1 MEAVLKETY
10 GVIAYQEQVM
20 RLAADLAGF
29 TMGESDILRKAMG
42 KKDPAVMAKQR
53 DRFMEGCKARGHS
66 EKKAAKIFDLME
78 FFAGYGFNKSHST
91 TYAYLAYQT
100 AYLKANYPRHF
111 MAALLTIEAQNT
123 EKLAFYLA
131 EARDLGVPVLP
142 PDINKSELPFTVQ
155 PEGVRYGLAAVKN
168 AGEGAILSLLAAR
181 KELGGTVA
189 SLYSLAEHLDLRLVN
204 KRVLESLVKGGAFDS
219 LLEGKVEEPARLRAR
234 LFAAIDRTLEHGNR
248 QQKDR
253 DRGQSSMFGG
263 EMLGD
268 EDGGARDVLGELP
281 DAAAWTNAQQLTFEK
296 EALGLY
302 MSGHPI
308 EQYKPDLAA
317 YGARG
322 LAELTGS
329 VENVAIGGIVTGLR
343 SVRTRR
349 GDPMAVFML
358 EDESGTVETV
368 VFPEAFA
375 KAQQMI
381 RADAMLVVR
390 GRFEKDD
397 DTCRMVASDITTI
410 ELVRE
415 KVAREVRIRV
425 SMPPHTRG
433 TLEALADILSRHRGD
448 RKVSLEIESKD
459 NGHSYRVKA
468 TTPQRVRPS
477 DRMVSEV
484 EALVG
489 AGTVQIK

>member
-1 MEAVLKETY
+1 
-10 GVIAYQEQVM
+10 
-20 RLAADLAGF
+20 
-29 TMGESDILRKAMG
+29 
-42 KKDPAVMAKQR
+42 
-53 DRFMEGCKARGHS
+53 
-66 EKKAAKIFDLME
+66 
-78 FFAGYGFNKSHST
+78 
-91 TYAYLAYQT
+91 YQT

-123 EKLAFYLA
+123 EKLALYLA
-131 EARDLGVPVLP
+131 EARDIGVPVLP
-142 PDINKSELPFTVQ
+142 PDINKSELYFSVQ

-181 KELGGTVA
+181 KELGGHVT
-189 SLYSLAEHLDLRLVN
+189 SLFSLAEHLDLRLVN

-219 LLEGKVEEPARLRAR
+219 LLTELPNLRTDGKAEEPARYRAR
-234 LFAAIDRTLEHGNR
+234 LFAAIDRMLEHGNR
-248 QQKDR
+248 HQKDR

-263 EMLGD
+263 EMLG
-268 EDGGARDVLGELP
+268 ETSEESRSVLGELP
-281 DAAAWTNAQQLTFEK
+281 DAAAWSNAQQLTFEK

-317 YGARG
+317 FGARG

-329 VENVAIGGIVTGLR
+329 VDNCAIGGIVTGLR

-358 EDESGTVETV
+358 EDEAGTVETV

-375 KAQQMI
+375 KHQSII

-397 DTCRMVASDITTI
+397 DTCRLVASELTTV

-415 KVAREVRIRV
+415 KMTREVQIRV
-425 SMPPHTRG
+425 AMPPHTRQ
-433 TLEALADILSRHRGD
+433 TLESLAEILSRHRGD
-448 RKVSLEIESKD
+448 RRVSLQIESRD
-459 NGHSYRVKA
+459 NGHTYRVKA
-468 TTPQRVRPS
+468 AAQQRVRPS
-477 DRMVSEV
+477 ERLVSEV

-489 AGTVQIK
+489 AGTVVIR

>member
-1 MEAVLKETY
+1 
-10 GVIAYQEQVM
+10 M
-20 RLAADLAGF
+20 RLASDLAGF
-29 TMGESDILRKAMG
+29 TMGQSDLLRKAMG
-42 KKDPAVMAKQR
+42 KKSATVMAEQR
-53 DRFMEGCKARGHS
+53 EKFMEGCRTNGLN
-66 EKKAAKIFDLME
+66 EKKSAKTFDLME
-78 FFAGYGFNKSHST
+78 YFAGYGFNKSHST
-91 TYAYLAYQT
+91 AYAYLAYQT

-123 EKLAFYLA
+123 EKLAMYLA
-131 EARDLGVPVLP
+131 EARDIGVPVLP
-142 PDINKSELPFTVQ
+142 PDINKSELYFSVQ

-181 KELGGTVA
+181 KELGGHVT
-189 SLYSLAEHLDLRLVN
+189 SLFSLAEHLDLRLVN

-219 LLEGKVEEPARLRAR
+219 LLEGKVDEPAKCRAR
-234 LFAAIDRTLEHGNR
+234 LFGAIDRMLEHGNR
-248 QQKDR
+248 HQKDR

-268 EDGGARDVLGELP
+268 STEASRSVLGELP
-281 DAAAWTNAQQLTFEK
+281 DAAAWNNAQQLTFEK

-317 YGARG
+317 FGARG

-329 VENVAIGGIVTGLR
+329 VENCAIGGIVTGLR

-358 EDESGTVETV
+358 EDEAGTVETV

-375 KAQQMI
+375 KHQSI
-381 RADAMLVVR
+381 IKADAMLVVR

-397 DTCRMVASDITTI
+397 DTCRLVASELTTV

-415 KVAREVRIRV
+415 KMTREVQIKV
-425 SMPPHTRG
+425 VMPPHTRA
-433 TLEALADILSRHRGD
+433 TLESLAEILSRHRGD
-448 RKVSLEIESKD
+448 RRVSLQIESRD
-459 NGHSYRVKA
+459 NGHTYRVKA
-468 TTPQRVRPS
+468 DAQQRVRPS
-477 DRMVSEV
+477 ERLVSEV

-489 AGTVQIK
+489 AGTVVIR